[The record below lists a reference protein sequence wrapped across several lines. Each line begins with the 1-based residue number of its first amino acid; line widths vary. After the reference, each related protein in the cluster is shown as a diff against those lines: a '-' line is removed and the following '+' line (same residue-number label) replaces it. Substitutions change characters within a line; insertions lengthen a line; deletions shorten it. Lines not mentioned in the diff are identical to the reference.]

1 MTLQKY
7 NIYYENNDVY
17 KIKEYSR
24 ILIVRVQCGVDK
36 LYNGFCLFCIEAF
49 DLIYI
54 YGALW
59 ISGK

>member
-7 NIYYENNDVY
+7 NIYYENNIVY
-17 KIKEYSR
+17 KIKGYSR

-54 YGALW
+54 YGAL
-59 ISGK
+59 